1 MYVTSFVDRIV
12 VGVLAPALKA
22 DLLLTDTQLGL
33 LGGTAFAL
41 LYTTLGIPV
50 GWLADRLNRVTII
63 ATSLAVWSLFTA
75 ACGLATGF
83 WWLFLARVGVGV
95 GEAGGTAPAQSLL
108 ADAFPPGQRA
118 RALGIYALG
127 IPLGTACGLL
137 FGAYFATKLDW
148 RIAFLVLGA
157 FGLLLAPVVAIA
169 LREPRAGATV
179 PRHGQGTPLPARR
192 EVLQAF
198 AGKAAFWWLA
208 LGAGFSSVF
217 GYALFFWVPSFLAR
231 SHGMALLDVSLYYA
245 AVVLLGGGFAGWI
258 ASALADSR
266 GSRHRAAFALVPAGV
281 LVVATPFAVCAV
293 MAGSKLLAL
302 WLFVIPIAVGLAWI
316 GPVTAAVQHLFPA
329 GMRTTAAAAFLL
341 VNSLVGLGLGSPL
354 IGAISDTLHARFGAD
369 SLRYALLVALCFQLA
384 GAACF
389 FLASRRVAR
398 DWA

>member
-1 MYVTSFVDRIV
+1 VYVTSFVDRIV
-12 VGVLAPALKA
+12 VGVLAPALKS

-41 LYTTLGIPV
+41 LYTSLGIPV

-83 WWLFLARVGVGV
+83 MWLFLARVGVGV
-95 GEAGGTAPAQSLL
+95 GEAGGTAPAQALL

-127 IPLGTACGLL
+127 IPLG
-137 FGAYFATKLDW
+137 AYFATKLDW
-148 RIAFLVLGA
+148 RIAFQVLGA
-157 FGLLLAPVVAIA
+157 AGLLLAPLVAIA
-169 LREPRAGATV
+169 LRDPRSVAKGAR
-179 PRHGQGTPLPARR
+179 PGEHLPFPAPR

-198 AGKAAFWWLA
+198 AGKSAFWWLA
-208 LGAGFSSVF
+208 IGAGFSSVF
-217 GYALFFWVPSFLAR
+217 GYALFFWVPSFLVR

-245 AVVLLGGGFAGWI
+245 AVVLLGGGLAGWT
-258 ASALADSR
+258 ASALADR
-266 GSRHRAAFALVPAGV
+266 LGSHHRAAFALVPAGV
-281 LVVATPFAVCAV
+281 LMVATPFAVCAV
-293 MAGSKLLAL
+293 MAASKMLAL
-302 WLFVIPIAVGLAWI
+302 WLFVVPIAVGLAWI

-329 GMRTTAAAAFLL
+329 GTRATAAAAFLL

-354 IGAISDTLHARFGAD
+354 IGAISDTLNARFGAD
-369 SLRYALLVALCFQLA
+369 SLRYALLVALGFQLA

-389 FLASRRVAR
+389 CFASRRVAR